1 MEMES
6 PFDFRAE
13 KGFYR
18 ILGGLPAALILLC
31 IVGFW
36 FYHSQK
42 KVAVQDELARM
53 ERIGQNQA
61 AAVADWRRTQLQHAG
76 QVMKTPF
83 FVREVIRFLTDP
95 QSHHALLLETRVA
108 SLRSGYHYDEIRI
121 MDTRGRTRLGRPVAP
136 ENRDLFASALAE
148 AFERRQP
155 VFAPM
160 HRYGVHSKPCISV
173 VAPVFSQ
180 DPASVLPDFEPL
192 GAVVLSREAASTLYP
207 LLRAWPEGS
216 VTAETLLIR
225 RDAEEVVFLSHL
237 ALYPD
242 TALKVRVPL
251 TRDDVLV
258 VMAGKGKQ
266 GVVQAKDYRGEEV
279 VAAMFPVPDS
289 SWLLVAK
296 QDAAEVFAQWRKRS
310 HFLKVMFASFAG
322 IVVIAGML
330 TLQVHKTA
338 RYRYL
343 YQVEARLRMEE
354 KRHRQALE
362 EKEMLAA
369 QLIQAQKMESVGR
382 LAGGVAH
389 DYNNMLNVILGYAE
403 MALAELNRS
412 DPLYARLKKIHHA
425 AKRSA
430 DITRQLL
437 AFARKQTIDPRPL
450 DLNETVEKGVLPVLS
465 KLVGEN
471 IDLVW
476 RPGADIW
483 PVKMDPAQIDQI
495 LANLCVNA
503 RDAIEDV
510 GKITIETGRTTFDDD
525 YCADH
530 KGFVPGDFVL
540 LAVSDNGCGMDK
552 AILNQIFEPFF
563 TTKKA
568 GKGTGLGLATVYGI
582 VKQNNGF
589 INVYSEPGNGTVMKV
604 YLARYSGSQSFQKT
618 DQKKKGDVSGRG
630 ETILVVEDETDIL
643 DLIRVMLEK
652 TGYEVLTAS
661 TPSQALDLAR
671 NHAGS
676 VDLLITDMVL
686 PEMNGRDLNRH
697 LASIYPNL
705 KVLFMSGYT
714 ANVIAHHGVLEEGVQ
729 FIQKPFAMKDFALKI
744 REVLALNA

>member
-1 MEMES
+1 MQHMLLI
-6 PFDFRAE
+6 PF
-13 KGFYR
+13 
-18 ILGGLPAALILLC
+18 LGLSLLC
-31 IVGFW
+31 IGGFW
-36 FYHSQK
+36 VYHSQK
-42 KVAVQDELARM
+42 KSFVHDALARV
-53 ERIGQNQA
+53 ERIGHSQT
-61 AAVADWRRTQLQHAG
+61 AAVADWRKAQLQDAG
-76 QVMKTPF
+76 QVMKAPF
-83 FVREVIRFLTDP
+83 FAREVIRFLTDP
-95 QSHHALLLETRVA
+95 QGHHAHLMETRLA
-108 SLRSGYHYDEIRI
+108 SLESGYHYDEIRI
-121 MDTRGRTRLGRPVAP
+121 LDTRGRTRLGRPMAV
-136 ENRDLFASALAE
+136 ENRDLFAVALAE

-160 HRYGVHSKPCISV
+160 HRSGVHSKPCVSV
-173 VAPVFSQ
+173 VAPVFVQ
-180 DPASVLPDFEPL
+180 DPASMLPDFQPL

-207 LLRAWPEGS
+207 LLRAWPEPS

-251 TRDDVLV
+251 TRGDVLV
-258 VMAGKGKQ
+258 AMAGTGRH

-279 VAAMFPVPDS
+279 VAALLPVPDS
-289 SWLLVAK
+289 PWLLVAK
-296 QDAAEVFAQWRKRS
+296 QDAAEVFAQWYKRS
-310 HFLKVMFASFAG
+310 RFLKVLFACFAG
-322 IVVIAGML
+322 MVVIAGAL
-330 TLQVHKTA
+330 TLQARKAA
-338 RYRYL
+338 RYRHL
-343 YQVEARLRMEE
+343 YQIEARLRMEE

-403 MALAELNRS
+403 MAMAEVNRT
-412 DPLYARLKKIHHA
+412 DPLYARLEKIHHA
-425 AKRSA
+425 ATRSA
-430 DITRQLL
+430 EITRQLL
-437 AFARKQTIDPRPL
+437 AFARKQTIDPREL

-465 KLVGEN
+465 KLMGEN

-476 RPGADIW
+476 RPGTDLW

-503 RDAIEDV
+503 RDAIDDV
-510 GKITIETGRTTFDDD
+510 GKVTIETGQASFDAG

-530 KGFVPGDFVL
+530 PGFVPGDFVL

-552 AILNQIFEPFF
+552 TTRKKIFEPFF

-589 INVYSEPGNGTVMKV
+589 INVYSEPGKGTSIKV
-604 YLARYSGSQSFQKT
+604 YLARHSGGQAFQKPVE
-618 DQKKKGDVSGRG
+618 KKTGDLSGRG
-630 ETILVVEDETDIL
+630 ETILVVEDEPDIL
-643 DLIRVMLEK
+643 DLIRAMLEK
-652 TGYEVLTAS
+652 SGYIVLTAP

-671 NHAGS
+671 NHGGS
-676 VDLLITDMVL
+676 VDLLITDIIL

-697 LASIYPNL
+697 LASVFPNL

-714 ANVIAHHGVLEEGVQ
+714 ANVIAHHGVLEQGVQ
-729 FIQKPFAMKDFALKI
+729 FIQKPFAMKDLTLKV
-744 REVLALNA
+744 REVLA